1 MVQFSLKFPDKATA
15 IPLLFTVDY
24 EGNVFNIYQMYDGN
38 GEGILTEHYTNN
50 EGDEGLRLPSDG
62 SYHVDILV
70 DEIPSELEEYL
81 IYPSEEFRK
90 HRFFGEN

>member
-1 MVQFSLKFPDKATA
+1 MIQFSLKFPDKAMA

-24 EGNVFNIYQMYDGN
+24 EGNVSPIYQMYNGN
-38 GEGILTEHYTNN
+38 GEGILTERYTNN

-62 SYHVDILV
+62 SYHVDILAN
-70 DEIPSELEEYL
+70 ELPSDLEKYQ
-81 IYPSEEFRK
+81 INPSEEFRK